1 MRKLIVL
8 ILCVWCLIP
17 ISLLAE
23 EAGVHRFANYN
34 IRFVNS
40 SNGDTGQQLWANRR
54 QYVVKIVT
62 DYDFDIVGM
71 EEVTGNNK
79 DATTGKS
86 QLQDLRDMLTGYADY
101 SVERTNS
108 NYSYNSIFY
117 KTAKY
122 TLLDKGRFYVNEH
135 PETPGIGW
143 EGSHA
148 RTCIWV
154 HLRDHASQQD
164 FYFVCTHQNYGETL
178 SGLEGAKLTGN
189 RIRQLVGQTPVV
201 LVGDFNMV
209 RSAHEEAY
217 RGYASHLYDLALTA
231 PVNQCLPAEGPQISA
246 TTTGWT
252 PATNGSTGN
261 EFDYIF
267 YDHMEPL
274 SRHIITQYYPEAG
287 RTVNPSDH
295 YPVLGRFRLGSA
307 THATRFYATDV
318 ASLQTALSS
327 ATMEDT
333 IYLTEG
339 DYTVTTSIK
348 PVCSLVFSGGWNA
361 NFTAQTGL
369 SRIIAS
375 GLTEPVF
382 NVPHYYNLELDAI
395 SIQDGNAASIGG
407 GGAVYSCGP
416 NLRLNNCQFIS
427 NTASSGGAEVHKGDS
442 LSIQSCVF
450 SGNSATTGGA
460 VWCQMR
466 NKALIHDS
474 RFQSN
479 TASTAGAAIEALA
492 FNVLDVQRCAFI
504 SNAATTHGALD
515 IVPSKTSLGA
525 HILNCSF
532 LDNTLNAKKGLASAT
547 KRYGGAALWADMNES
562 TVPLNIGLCS
572 FMGNHVSFTGAE
584 ENFGGAAV
592 AIFQG
597 KVCLMDNLLLAND
610 QTLGEEAPVW
620 ADIHTDATDV
630 NLWRDT
636 YNLYSSTSDIAGW
649 EQDIV
654 NLFGGVLNE
663 GKYVPNIKDNGT
675 YPIYQKT
682 LASYNIVNLPT
693 TQRLCESAFTY
704 DLNGDGKIDG
714 YVKQDQLNQN
724 RGIKSCIGA
733 VEYTGSDSPEGIDE
747 LTANSQ
753 KPMTNKIIKDGHLLL
768 IHNNKTYD
776 IHGRLIQ

>member
-1 MRKLIVL
+1 MRNFIVL
-8 ILCVWCLIP
+8 SLVLCCFL
-17 ISLLAE
+17 
-23 EAGVHRFANYN
+23 GV
-34 IRFVNS
+34 
-40 SNGDTGQQLWANRR
+40 
-54 QYVVKIVT
+54 
-62 DYDFDIVGM
+62 
-71 EEVTGNNK
+71 
-79 DATTGKS
+79 
-86 QLQDLRDMLTGYADY
+86 
-101 SVERTNS
+101 
-108 NYSYNSIFY
+108 
-117 KTAKY
+117 
-122 TLLDKGRFYVNEH
+122 
-135 PETPGIGW
+135 
-143 EGSHA
+143 
-148 RTCIWV
+148 
-154 HLRDHASQQD
+154 
-164 FYFVCTHQNYGETL
+164 
-178 SGLEGAKLTGN
+178 
-189 RIRQLVGQTPVV
+189 
-201 LVGDFNMV
+201 
-209 RSAHEEAY
+209 
-217 RGYASHLYDLALTA
+217 
-231 PVNQCLPAEGPQISA
+231 
-246 TTTGWT
+246 
-252 PATNGSTGN
+252 
-261 EFDYIF
+261 
-267 YDHMEPL
+267 
-274 SRHIITQYYPEAG
+274 
-287 RTVNPSDH
+287 
-295 YPVLGRFRLGSA
+295 
-307 THATRFYATDV
+307 YATDFDGKYI
-318 ASLQTALSS
+318 SQ
-327 ATMEDT
+327 
-333 IYLTEG
+333 
-339 DYTVTTSIK
+339 
-348 PVCSLVFSGGWNA
+348 SG
-361 NFTAQTGL
+361 
-369 SRIIAS
+369 
-375 GLTEPVF
+375 
-382 NVPHYYNLELDAI
+382 ELMF
-395 SIQDGNAASIGG
+395 
-407 GGAVYSCGP
+407 
-416 NLRLNNCQFIS
+416 RF
-427 NTASSGGAEVHKGDS
+427 KGDS
-442 LSIQSCVF
+442 LYIQSCVF
-450 SGNSATTGGA
+450 YGNSATTGGA

-466 NKALIHDS
+466 NKVLIHDS

-572 FMGNHVSFTGAE
+572 FMGNHVSFTGTAE
-584 ENFGGAAV
+584 NLGGGAVAV
-592 AIFQG
+592 FKA
-597 KVCLMDNLLLAND
+597 KMCLMDNLLLAND

-620 ADIHTDATDV
+620 ADLHTDAADV